1 MGAIKEITKQE
12 FNEVKRKGG
21 LKPPTCNSCGREAEI
36 VIKLSKANKGK
47 IMVCCRKCGYKKEVV
62 IPTEWFRNG
71 ETLLSLET
79 ENSLATAISNVLN
92 AWETTAVLDLDNIYT
107 KQDFQR
113 EMNTLFAKA
122 KHYGVFPNEDEKRQK
137 EQEETELM
145 EKTSEIYL
153 SIIEEVDE
161 GRKMVEQIKANGYD
175 LKFSTINGNKF
186 YDDKVIIKVSS
197 NNPDDLPQEEVSNI
211 IELMDKF
218 ISYHNQYNRLKEI
231 YSGHWLADNPYFM
244 GVFEYV
250 AAKEYCKGSSYIKIE
265 DVKRLML
272 MSGIFMWEAGLH
284 CAENSPT
291 DCEV

>member
-1 MGAIKEITKQE
+1 MKTIKEITKQE
-12 FNEVKRKGG
+12 FNEVIRKGG

-36 VIKLSKANKGK
+36 VIKLSEMKKGK
-47 IMVCCRKCGYKKEVV
+47 IMVCCRKCGYKKEIF
-62 IPTEWFRNG
+62 IPTEWFQNG
-71 ETLLSLET
+71 ETILSIET
-79 ENSLATAISNVLN
+79 ENGLATAISNVLN
-92 AWETTAVLDLDNIYT
+92 AWETSAVLDLESIYT

-113 EMNTLFAKA
+113 EMNALVEKA
-122 KHYGVFPNEDEKRQK
+122 KHYAIFPNEDEKRQK
-137 EQEETELM
+137 EREETEVM

-153 SIIEEVDE
+153 SIMEKVDE

-175 LKFSTINGNKF
+175 LKFSTLNGNNF

-218 ISYHNQYNRLKEI
+218 ISYHNQYDKLKEI
-231 YSGHWLADNPYFM
+231 YSGHWLADNSYLM

-250 AAKEYCKGSSYIKIE
+250 AAKECCKGSSYIKIE

-284 CAENSPT
+284 CAEGN
-291 DCEV
+291 EVEANV